1 MEDEEKE
8 AEKGDISLSI
18 LTDLLYRRKN
28 KTSGN
33 KTDKELFDRA
43 EVPKKYY
50 QSLEKNTEG
59 LEELFHESSD
69 FEKIEVEIGRK
80 NACVFYLGT
89 MLNKNDLNTQVL
101 HSLRQAFQEKDYKD
115 IEEIREAYFPVI
127 SYKYAST
134 LHDIVWHILNGYAV
148 LLVDQHDKAIALEVG
163 GAEKRSIVEPSTQ
176 TIIRGPKDGFV
187 ESINT
192 NIGLVRSR
200 IKNPNLVFEDF
211 HIGRDSHTQ
220 LSIGYLKNVVN
231 QDILDELKYRINKIN
246 TSAVLDTGNIEEF
259 ITDQNF
265 TPFPL
270 IYNTERPDSVSA
282 NILDGKIAIML
293 DGTPF
298 ALIAPTVFTD
308 FFQSAEDYYQ
318 PYFMTSF
325 IRVIR
330 YISFM
335 ITLVLPSLYVA
346 ITTYHH
352 ELLPTQLLISV
363 QAQRE
368 GVPFPAVIEILMME
382 LTFEVLRE
390 AGVRMP
396 RVVGQTLSIVG
407 ALVIGQAAVEA
418 GLVSNVLVIIV
429 AFSAIA
435 SFVSPIYNFAIAAR
449 LIRFLLILVAA
460 VFGLYGVLWVLIMM
474 VIHLVSLRSFGIPYL
489 TPVAPFKI
497 GDQTDIFV
505 RFPIWADNKRPSYLM
520 TKAPVKNEES
530 KPPSPPKQDS
540 GEES

>member
-1 MEDEEKE
+1 M
-8 AEKGDISLSI
+8 SI
-18 LTDLLYRRKN
+18 LTDLFYRRKN
-28 KTSGN
+28 KSTGK

-43 EVPKKYY
+43 GVPKKYF
-50 QSLEKNTEG
+50 QSLEKNTES
-59 LEELFHESSD
+59 LEELFNKSSD
-69 FEKIEVEIGRK
+69 FEKIEVKIGNK
-80 NACVFYLGT
+80 SASVFYLGT
-89 MLNKNDLNTQVL
+89 MLNKNDLNLQVL
-101 HSLRQAFQEKDYKD
+101 NSLRQAFKEKDFKE

-127 SYKYAST
+127 SYKYTTT
-134 LHDIVWHILNGYAV
+134 LHDIVWLILNGYAV
-148 LLVDQHDKAIALEVG
+148 LLVDGHDKAIALEVG
-163 GAEKRSIVEPSTQ
+163 GAEKRSIEEPSTQ

-187 ESINT
+187 ESIDT

-200 IKNPNLVFEDF
+200 IKNPKLVFEDYY
-211 HIGRDSHTQ
+211 IGRDSNTK

-231 QDILDELKYRINKIN
+231 EDILDELKKRIKKID
-246 TSAVLDTGNIEEF
+246 TSAVLDTGNVEEF

-282 NILDGKIAIML
+282 NILEGKIGIFL

-298 ALIAPTVFTD
+298 VLIAPTVFTD

-325 IRVIR
+325 VRIIR

-335 ITLVLPSLYVA
+335 ITLILPSLYVA
-346 ITTYHH
+346 LTTYHH

-368 GVPFPAVIEILMME
+368 GVPFPAVIEILVME

-449 LIRFLLILVAA
+449 LIRFLLVIIAA

-474 VIHLVSLRSFGIPYL
+474 VIHLVSLRSFGVPYL
-489 TPVAPFKI
+489 TPVAPFKL
-497 GDQTDIFV
+497 GDQTDVFV

-520 TKAPVKNEES
+520 TKSPVKNEES
-530 KPPSPPKQDS
+530 KPPSPPKKDT

>member
-18 LTDLLYRRKN
+18 LTDLFYRRKS
-28 KTSGN
+28 KKSGN

-43 EVPKKYY
+43 EVSKKYY
-50 QSLEKNTEG
+50 QSLDKNSKC
-59 LEELFHESSD
+59 LEELFNDSSD
-69 FEKIEVEIGRK
+69 FEKIEVKIGNK
-80 NACVFYLGT
+80 NGCVFYLGT
-89 MLNKNDLNTQVL
+89 MLNKNELNLQVL
-101 HSLRQAFQEKDYKD
+101 DSLRQAFKEKDFKD
-115 IEEIREAYFPVI
+115 IEEVREAYFPVI
-127 SYKYAST
+127 SYKYAKT
-134 LHDIVWHILNGYAV
+134 LHEIVWQILNGYAV
-148 LLVDQHDKAIALEVG
+148 LIVDQHDKAIALEVG
-163 GAEKRSIVEPSTQ
+163 GGDKRSIEEPSTQ
-176 TIIRGPKDGFV
+176 TIIRGPKDGFI
-187 ESINT
+187 ESIDT

-200 IKNPNLVFEDF
+200 IKNPQLVFEDF
-211 HIGRDSHTQ
+211 YIGRDSNTK

-231 QDILDELKYRINKIN
+231 QDILDELKKRLKKIN

-270 IYNTERPDSVSA
+270 IYNTERPDSVSG
-282 NILDGKIAIML
+282 NILDGKIAIFL

-298 ALIAPTVFTD
+298 VLIAPTVFTD

-325 IRVIR
+325 IRIIR

-346 ITTYHH
+346 LTTYHH

-363 QAQRE
+363 QSQRE
-368 GVPFPAVIEILMME
+368 GVPFPAVIEILVME

-460 VFGLYGVLWVLIMM
+460 MFGLYGVLWVLIMM

-489 TPVAPFKI
+489 TPVAPFKV